1 MAERLKFALFG
12 NIYQAKKSA
21 SVKQLI
27 SLLAAHD
34 AELYIDTDFYTYLS
48 QELHFDV
55 CPTGLISDSDFQAD
69 IAVSMGGDGTFL
81 AAASRV
87 GNKDIPILGINMG
100 RLGFLADVSP
110 EEIKE
115 MLSCLGAVTRSYG
128 KGEIIYHAG
137 ECVHSMGLVLSGN
150 VQIESDDVWGNHSV
164 LDDITPGFFFA
175 ETYASLS
182 KEPLMVNVVSAAA
195 KTEVLF
201 LNIGRLLTTCTNSC
215 THHNRLIHNLFFI
228 SARKNLLL
236 SRRIFH
242 TTPK

>member
-1 MAERLKFALFG
+1 MD
-12 NIYQAKKSA
+12 YQ
-21 SVKQLI
+21 
-27 SLLAAHD
+27 
-34 AELYIDTDFYTYLS
+34 FLS
-48 QELHFDV
+48 QTMLFSGE
-55 CPTGLISDSDFQAD
+55 
-69 IAVSMGGDGTFL
+69 
-81 AAASRV
+81 
-87 GNKDIPILGINMG
+87 
-100 RLGFLADVSP
+100 SP

-215 THHNRLIHNLFFI
+215 THHNRLIHNLLYI
-228 SARKNLLL
+228 MAKKNLMLTRKIDHMGQRSIREKVMAYLSFESEKQKKKTFGIPFNRQQLADYLAVDRSALSAEL
-236 SRRIFH
+236 SRMKKDGLIEFEKNLF
-242 TTPK
+242 TLL